1 MVIRWKDYSPE
12 PPFRIYA
19 MHEAAFFNGLLVL
32 GAMLSPDRPQPD
44 FRAYAR
50 GDLNR
55 TLGHFKTLTEAKE
68 AAEKWFRQELLDL
81 DF

>member
-19 MHEAAFFNGLLVL
+19 MH
-32 GAMLSPDRPQPD
+32 
-44 FRAYAR
+44 
-50 GDLNR
+50 DLNR